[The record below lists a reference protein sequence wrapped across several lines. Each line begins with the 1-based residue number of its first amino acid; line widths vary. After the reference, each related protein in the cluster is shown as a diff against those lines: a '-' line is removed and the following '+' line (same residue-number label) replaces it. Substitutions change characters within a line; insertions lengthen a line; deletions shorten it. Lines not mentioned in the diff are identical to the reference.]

1 MAELSLKKVAEML
14 GTRLQTQSPVQENV
28 AIHGVAPIESAAPG
42 EITFVANP
50 KYAPLARTTTASAV
64 LVSED
69 FASLPT
75 ATTAALRTNNP
86 HLAFAKAIELF
97 QQPPKYAPGV
107 HPNAVIHP
115 SAKIGKDCHIGACVV
130 IGANVTVGDYCV
142 LLPHVVLYDD
152 VNIGKRVLAH
162 SHVTV
167 RENCRI
173 GNNVILQPGV
183 VIGSDGFGFA
193 KTDDKKWYK
202 IFQSGIVVIEDN
214 VEIQANSCI
223 DRASMGETRI
233 RAGAKID
240 NLVQVAHNCDVGEST
255 LLCAQV
261 GLAGSTEI
269 GNNAILAGQ
278 VGVVGHLRI
287 GDNVIVTAQSGVPG
301 DVDNGKIV
309 SGSPAFDNKQWLKS
323 VSIFNRLPELAK
335 ALRTAAPT
343 ASTKQRDREQQD
355 YLSRVC
361 TFRAEYASNIQSR
374 SCSAPSPGI
383 WF

>member
-1 MAELSLKKVAEML
+1 M
-14 GTRLQTQSPVQENV
+14 RLDAVSPAQENV
-28 AIHGVAPIESAAPG
+28 AIRGVAGIETAVPG
-42 EITFVANP
+42 QITFVANP
-50 KYAPLARTTTASAV
+50 KYAPLAKTTGASAV
-64 LVSED
+64 LVAED

-75 ATTAALRTNNP
+75 STTAALRTKNP

-107 HPNAVIHP
+107 HPSAVLHP
-115 SAKIGKDCHIGACVV
+115 SAKIGRNCHIGACVV
-130 IGANVTVGDYCV
+130 IGANVTMGDDCV
-142 LLPHVVLYDD
+142 LLPHVVLYDG
-152 VNIGKRVLAH
+152 VQVGNKLLAH

-167 RENCRI
+167 REDCRL

-202 IFQSGIVVIEDN
+202 IFQSGIVVIEDD
-214 VEIQANSCI
+214 VEVQANSCI

-240 NLVQVAHNCDVGEST
+240 NLVQVAHNCDVGENT

-269 GNNAILAGQ
+269 GKSAILAGQ

-287 GDNVIVTAQSGVPG
+287 GDNVIVTAQSGIPG
-301 DVDNGKIV
+301 DVEDGKIV

-323 VSIFNRLPELAK
+323 VSIFNKLPELAK
-335 ALRTAAPT
+335 AVRAAAT
-343 ASTKQRDREQQD
+343 GKSSGGKD
-355 YLSRVC
+355 
-361 TFRAEYASNIQSR
+361 
-374 SCSAPSPGI
+374 
-383 WF
+383 